1 MAGKRKNA
9 ESARE
14 AETVDI
20 VASTLQL
27 AAQQGWRHTSY
38 ADIAATSGLPLADL
52 LKRYP
57 TRQSILAELSRR
69 ADAAMVAAVEADG
82 GESVR
87 ERLFAVIMARF
98 DALQPHRDGLR
109 RVIAD
114 SRLDPCAVLAAGR
127 TLERSFGWMLEL
139 AGVPAYG
146 LMGLVR
152 RKALALA
159 YADVVRV
166 WLADD
171 SADLGNTMAALDR
184 RLAQLEGF
192 AKRFSGNP
200 LPSLDGASPTA

>member
-1 MAGKRKNA
+1 MAGKRKSA
-9 ESARE
+9 EAARE

-20 VASTLQL
+20 VAATLQL

-38 ADIAATSGLPLADL
+38 ADIAAASGLPLAEL
-52 LKRYP
+52 LRRYP
-57 TRQSILAELSRR
+57 TRLSILADLSRR
-69 ADAAMVAAVEADG
+69 ADAAMVAAVEGDS
-82 GESVR
+82 GESTR

-139 AGVPAYG
+139 AGVSASGLAG
-146 LMGLVR
+146 LMR
-152 RKALALA
+152 RKALGLA

-166 WLADD
+166 WLEDD
-171 SADLGNTMAALDR
+171 SADLGKTMAALDR
-184 RLAQLEGF
+184 RLAQLERL
-192 AKRFSGNP
+192 ATRFSGSP
-200 LPSLDGASPTA
+200 LPSLDGAPPTA